1 MSLITKPYSC
11 PCKKSKSQKVKM
23 EKRGRRH
30 SSVVEQVTFNDK
42 VEGSIPSVFRE
53 RRGRGRKGMER
64 KRGVQIPQY
73 KKNGKENACNRV

>member
-1 MSLITKPYSC
+1 
-11 PCKKSKSQKVKM
+11 
-23 EKRGRRH
+23 
-30 SSVVEQVTFNDK
+30 
-42 VEGSIPSVFRE
+42 VFRE